1 MNQAAENSKRKTDNW
16 QYRDW
21 KRHARVI
28 AHLHRRQATIQEMS
42 DAIGESVYAVSKC
55 VWGIP
60 GRTVDRIE
68 EKIAAFLG
76 VSRAELFEK
85 QKVA

>member
-1 MNQAAENSKRKTDNW
+1 MDHAAANIKRKTDNW

-28 AHLHRRQATIQEMS
+28 AHLHRKQATIQGMS
-42 DAIGESVYAVSKC
+42 NAIGESVYAVSKC

-76 VSRAELFEK
+76 VSRAELFGK
-85 QKVA
+85 QKAA

>member
-1 MNQAAENSKRKTDNW
+1 MDHAAANIKGKTDNW

-28 AHLHRRQATIQEMS
+28 ARLHQKQATIQEMS
-42 DAIGESVYAVSKC
+42 DVIGESVYAVSKC

-76 VSRAELFEK
+76 VSRAELFGK